1 MDTGR
6 FLTFAVTSRVA
17 QTADHDLTVAQTVG
31 GVRVGQAA
39 LPEEVHWFHHLK
51 RPRADPFKTRTWS
64 GATTSTASVD
74 RCRVPQDLVLRTR
87 LAWPPSGTQPRLP
100 PTPRRPV
107 STAGEIKT
115 DLVDPRS
122 SGFRFHVHHVD
133 PGGNERRQNQSV
145 SLLGGVTEAATAGVP
160 AGVVQLVP
168 EVGHRQPVDH
178 LARQSTKADRRS
190 ERLDPE
196 VSWG

>member
-1 MDTGR
+1 MDTGG
-6 FLTFAVTSRVA
+6 FLTFAVTVRVA
-17 QTADHDLTVAQTVG
+17 HTADHDLTVAQTVG

-51 RPRADPFKTRTWS
+51 RPRADPVKTRTCS

-74 RCRVPQDLVLRTR
+74 RCRAPQDLVLRTR
-87 LAWPPSGTQPRLP
+87 LLAPRK
-100 PTPRRPV
+100 PV
-107 STAGEIKT
+107 STAGGIDT

-122 SGFRFHVHHVD
+122 SGIRFHVHHVD
-133 PGGNERRQNQSV
+133 PGGNERRQNQPV
-145 SLLGGVTEAATAGVP
+145 SLLGSVAEAAAAGVP

-178 LARQSTKADRRS
+178 LARRSTKADTRS
-190 ERLDPE
+190 ERLDLE
-196 VSWG
+196 VSWGSGGRTT